1 MSEAAILDAKLVTKI
16 RELCYQGYVQYDER
30 DYRRALRTF
39 YQAWLLVPKP
49 QTDWR
54 EAGWVLTAIGDAYF
68 KVQQYNQALEALR
81 SALLCPAAKQSPFIH
96 LRMGQ
101 CLFELGEDQR
111 AHDMLNTAH
120 RLGGRKVFEK
130 EAPKYRRA
138 LDLVV

>member
-1 MSEAAILDAKLVTKI
+1 MPEAASLDAKLVAKI
-16 RELCYQGYVQYDER
+16 RDLCYQGYVQYDEH

-49 QTDWR
+49 QTEWR

-68 KVQQYNQALEALR
+68 KLRQYNQALEALR

-96 LRMGQ
+96 LRLGQ
-101 CLFELGEDQR
+101 CLFELGDER
-111 AHDMLNTAH
+111 ANDLLHKALS
-120 RLGGRKVFEK
+120 LGGRKVFDK

>member
-1 MSEAAILDAKLVTKI
+1 MSATRLLDPKLVSKI
-16 RELCYQGYVQYDER
+16 RELCYQGYMQYDER

-68 KVQQYNQALEALR
+68 KIHQYTQSSEALR

-96 LRMGQ
+96 LRLGQ
-101 CLFELGEDQR
+101 CYFEQGDDDK
-111 AHDMLNTAH
+111 AHDYLQKAQQ
-120 RLGGRKVFEK
+120 LGGAKIFAK
-130 EAPKYRRA
+130 ESPKYRRA
-138 LDLVV
+138 LDMVV

>member
-1 MSEAAILDAKLVTKI
+1 MPEVALLDAKLVTKI

-49 QTDWR
+49 QADWR

-68 KVQQYNQALEALR
+68 KTQQYSQAVEALR

-96 LRMGQ
+96 LRLGQ
-101 CLFELGEDQR
+101 CLYELGEDDR
-111 AHDMLNTAH
+111 AHEMLHKALA
-120 RLGGRKVFEK
+120 LGGSKVFAK
-130 EAPKYRRA
+130 EAPKYRRV

>member
-1 MSEAAILDAKLVTKI
+1 MSKAVILDAKLVTKI
-16 RELCYQGYVQYDER
+16 RELCYQGYVEYDER

-68 KVQQYNQALEALR
+68 RTHQYNQAVEALR

-96 LRMGQ
+96 LRIGQ
-101 CLFELGEDQR
+101 SLFEMGDDEK
-111 AHDMLNTAH
+111 AHEMLQKAH
-120 RLGGRKVFEK
+120 SLGGGKVFAK
-130 EAPKYRRA
+130 EAPKYRRV